1 MANQIKDDV
10 FYVKK
15 NDIDA
20 MRRRPTMYI
29 GAIGEVGA
37 FHLVNELISN
47 NRDECLKEKSPG
59 NMIKAVITD
68 TEVTAEDNGR
78 GIPTDML
85 QVLLETNQAG
95 SNMIRSGGY
104 TAGENGSGITCITAL
119 SSYMEVTTFRPTE
132 KKKMTLIY
140 KEGEKV
146 DEIIE
151 PYNEKRGGLRTTF
164 RPSKKILHTSKF
176 PVDKIKVW
184 LQDFNYTLP
193 RGINMIYTINGVEDH
208 VKHKELWEFF
218 ADETHDVFIPQDAR
232 MCNDLQFECEGKFM
246 EEIVNDKDQT
256 ELVERTFKMECVI
269 TYADPE
275 KYKGEDIIHAWTN
288 MLYNKDNGEHVD
300 GVMRAYNKVMK
311 QKLVNKYK
319 KLEGVNLKRDIEN
332 HMSLV
337 MRVSCDAAN
346 MFSAQ
351 AKQANV
357 SEELGKAIEEA
368 VIKKLSSST
377 SGVLGEMVEVI
388 HGNYRARVEGEKM
401 RNVAKDARSF
411 RTWQKP
417 DTFYPCSS
425 AKSEFP
431 KEIFLVEGNSAG
443 GGLKAARNAKFQ
455 AILTFKGKSKNCW
468 DCTLEEALKS
478 IPLLNLV
485 KVLEC
490 GIGPT
495 FDIRKLAFD
504 KIIITTDADIDGYH
518 IRVGLVSFFIKFL
531 PGVVEAG
538 KLYIAEPPLYRLVQ
552 GKNVYFV
559 ASQTEY
565 IEACVDSIGNV
576 DLKLVDVKKNITA
589 SELVTDIF
597 DYLANLTDVAITRST
612 DVQLLEFIAEGFAKY
627 GNTVEGFEKNVDK
640 WLANIIKIYPEMTYD
655 HKIHQ
660 LKVVINL
667 HDHLVIIDNDLI
679 EQLQYNIN
687 AIKKYGLVVQYPDKV
702 TGKNRSTTMS
712 SFFAEIEKF
721 YPTIKDRYKGLG
733 SSPAYASREVIMDPK
748 TRRLLRVSMDNPN
761 VNTIMGNL
769 VGSGK
774 ENIAARKE
782 MLMDFKV
789 TKDMI
794 DN

>member
-85 QVLLETNQAG
+85 QILLETNQAG

-193 RGINMIYTINGVEDH
+193 RGINMMYTINGVEDH

-311 QKLVNKYK
+311 SKLYSKYK

-332 HMSLV
+332 HMSMV

-368 VIKKLSSST
+368 VIKKLTSSNIS
-377 SGVLGEMVEVI
+377 VLGEMVEVI
-388 HGNYRARVEGEKM
+388 YGNYRARIE
-401 RNVAKDARSF
+401 
-411 RTWQKP
+411 
-417 DTFYPCSS
+417 DT
-425 AKSEFP
+425 SETRF
-431 KEIFLVEGNSAG
+431 
-443 GGLKAARNAKFQ
+443 
-455 AILTFKGKSKNCW
+455 ILSM
-468 DCTLEEALKS
+468 
-478 IPLLNLV
+478 
-485 KVLEC
+485 
-490 GIGPT
+490 
-495 FDIRKLAFD
+495 
-504 KIIITTDADIDGYH
+504 
-518 IRVGLVSFFIKFL
+518 FI
-531 PGVVEAG
+531 
-538 KLYIAEPPLYRLVQ
+538 
-552 GKNVYFV
+552 
-559 ASQTEY
+559 
-565 IEACVDSIGNV
+565 C
-576 DLKLVDVKKNITA
+576 
-589 SELVTDIF
+589 
-597 DYLANLTDVAITRST
+597 
-612 DVQLLEFIAEGFAKY
+612 
-627 GNTVEGFEKNVDK
+627 
-640 WLANIIKIYPEMTYD
+640 
-655 HKIHQ
+655 
-660 LKVVINL
+660 
-667 HDHLVIIDNDLI
+667 
-679 EQLQYNIN
+679 
-687 AIKKYGLVVQYPDKV
+687 
-702 TGKNRSTTMS
+702 
-712 SFFAEIEKF
+712 
-721 YPTIKDRYKGLG
+721 
-733 SSPAYASREVIMDPK
+733 
-748 TRRLLRVSMDNPN
+748 
-761 VNTIMGNL
+761 
-769 VGSGK
+769 
-774 ENIAARKE
+774 
-782 MLMDFKV
+782 
-789 TKDMI
+789 
-794 DN
+794 

>member
-20 MRRRPTMYI
+20 MRRRPTMYV
-29 GAIGEVGA
+29 GGIGEVGS

-47 NRDECLKEKSPG
+47 NRDECLKKESPG
-59 NMIKAVITD
+59 DMIKATITD

-78 GIPTDML
+78 GIPTKML
-85 QVLLETNQAG
+85 QILLETNQAG
-95 SNMIRSGGY
+95 SNMIRTGGY

-119 SSYMEVTTFRPTE
+119 SSYMEVTSFRPTE

-146 DEIIE
+146 DEIVE

-164 RPSKKILHTSKF
+164 RPSKKILHTNKF
-176 PVDKIKVW
+176 PVDKIKTW

-218 ADETHDVFIPQDAR
+218 ADESHDVVIPQDAR
-232 MCNDLQFECEGKFM
+232 MCDDLQFECEGKFL
-246 EEIVNDKDQT
+246 EEIVNDKDET
-256 ELVERTFKMECVI
+256 EMKERTFKLECVI

-275 KYKGEDIIHAWTN
+275 KYKGEDIIHSWTN
-288 MLYNKDNGEHVD
+288 MLHNKDNGEHVD

-311 QKLVNKYK
+311 QKLINKYK
-319 KLEGVNLKRDIEN
+319 KLEGVNLKRDIES
-332 HMSLV
+332 HMSMVL
-337 MRVSCDAAN
+337 RVSCDAAN

-357 SEELGKAIEEA
+357 SKELGKAIEEA
-368 VIKKLSSST
+368 VIEKLSNLST
-377 SGVLGEMVEVI
+377 GLMNALVEVI

-401 RNVAKDARSF
+401 RNVTKDARGF
-411 RTWQKP
+411 KTWQIP
-417 DTFYPCSS
+417 DSFYPCST
-425 AKSEFP
+425 AKSEQG
-431 KEIFLVEGNSAG
+431 KELFLVEGNSAG
-443 GGLKAARNAKFQ
+443 GGLKQARNAKYQ
-455 AILTFKGKSKNCW
+455 AILTFRGKSKNVW

-478 IPLLNLV
+478 LPWLNLV

-490 GIGPT
+490 GIGPS

-504 KIIITTDADIDGYH
+504 KIIIATDADIDGYH
-518 IRVGLVSFFIKFL
+518 IRTGLLSFFMRFL
-531 PGVVEAG
+531 PELILAG
-538 KLYIAEPPLYRLVQ
+538 KVYIAEPPLYRLTQ
-552 GKNVYFV
+552 GKDVYFV
-559 ASQTEY
+559 ASQAEY
-565 IEACVDSIGNV
+565 IETCISSIGNIN
-576 DLKLVDVKKNITA
+576 LVFPDKKSQATA
-589 SELVTDIF
+589 AQFVTDAF
-597 DYLANLTDVAITRST
+597 DYLTNIEDVAITRST
-612 DVQLLEFIAEGFAKY
+612 SSYLLEFIAEGFAKY
-627 GNTVEGFEKNVDK
+627 GTSVEAFEKNIEK
-640 WLANIIKIYPEMTYD
+640 WLKSIYKIYPEISYD
-655 HKIHQ
+655 HKTHQ
-660 LKVVINL
+660 LMAVIDL
-667 HDHLVIIDNDLI
+667 RDHLVIIDDDLI

-687 AIKKYGLVVQYPDKV
+687 VIKQYGLLITYPDKS
-702 TGKNRSTTMS
+702 TGKNRTTTLTR
-712 SFFAEIEKF
+712 FFEDVERY
-721 YPTIKDRYKGLG
+721 YPSIKDRYKGLG

-748 TRRLLRVSMDNPN
+748 TRRLLRVTMNGLE
-761 VNTIMGNL
+761 TMIIMGNL

-774 ENIAARKE
+774 ENMQARKE
-782 MLMDFKV
+782 MLMNFKV